1 MLDERRYDED
11 EVKRIFE
18 AASTAAEA
26 PRGALT
32 LRELQDIGHQVGIAP
47 ALISEA
53 ALAIDARRSVVPQ
66 SGFPV
71 TVRQTVPLPRAPSDA
86 EWRML
91 VSDLRETFDAPGKIG
106 QSAGMFEWRNGNLHA
121 FIEPT
126 TAGYRLRMGTRNTG
140 IVGMAVAGAAALV
153 WSAAVVAGLSA
164 TGDVLLVPGIVSVL
178 GAGALGTSVF
188 RLRNWARTRA
198 SQMRHIADRAR
209 AMLGD

>member
-1 MLDERRYDED
+1 MSDERRYDED

-26 PRGALT
+26 PRGSLT

-53 ALAIDARRSVVPQ
+53 ALAIDAKRSVVPQ

-71 TVRQTVPLPRAPSDA
+71 TVRQTVPLPRAPTDA

-140 IVGMAVAGAAALV
+140 IVSTAVAGAAALV
-153 WSAAVVAGLSA
+153 WSAAVVAGLA
-164 TGDVLLVPGIVSVL
+164 TTGDVLVVPAIVSVV
-178 GAGALGTSVF
+178 GAGALGSSVF

-198 SQMRHIADRAR
+198 NQMRHIGHRAR
-209 AMLGD
+209 TLLGG

>member
-1 MLDERRYDED
+1 MPDERRYDED

-53 ALAIDARRSVVPQ
+53 ALAIDASRSPRPG
-66 SGFPV
+66 SGIPV
-71 TVRQTVPLPRAPSDA
+71 TVRQTVPLPRAPTDA

-91 VSDLRETFDAPGKIG
+91 VSDLRETFDAPGKVG
-106 QSAGMFEWRNGNLHA
+106 QSAGIFEWRNGNLHA
-121 FIEPT
+121 YIEPT

-140 IVGMAVAGAAALV
+140 IVGMAVAGAAGLV
-153 WSAAVVAGLSA
+153 WSAAVVAGLST
-164 TGDVLLVPGIVSVL
+164 TGDVLLVPAIVSVL

-198 SQMRHIADRAR
+198 IQMRHIGERAR
-209 AMLGD
+209 AMLGG

>member
-1 MLDERRYDED
+1 MPDERRYDED

-53 ALAIDARRSVVPQ
+53 ALAIDASRPLEPQ
-66 SGFPV
+66 PGFPV
-71 TVRQTVPLPRAPSDA
+71 TVRQTVPLQRAPTDA

-91 VSDLRETFDAPGKIG
+91 VSDLRETFDAPGKLG
-106 QSAGMFEWRNGNLHA
+106 HSAGIFEWRNGNLHA
-121 FIEPT
+121 YIEPT
-126 TAGYRLRMGTRNTG
+126 TAGYRLRMGTRNSS

-153 WSAAVVAGLSA
+153 WSAAVVAGLA
-164 TGDVLLVPGIVSVL
+164 TAGDVLLVPGIVSVV

-188 RLRNWARTRA
+188 RLRKWARTRA
-198 SQMRHIADRAR
+198 NQMRHIADRAR
-209 AMLGD
+209 ALLGD